1 MSITYSGCH
10 CVRLC
15 PYSSHCPCPCL
26 QAALD
31 MLSGKLATVNLNG
44 FVFFGSA
51 NSIGQKLQEV
61 SCMSGGGG
69 V

>member
-1 MSITYSGCH
+1 
-10 CVRLC
+10 
-15 PYSSHCPCPCL
+15 
-26 QAALD
+26 

-61 SCMSGGGG
+61 S
-69 V
+69 